1 MPKCGLECSPRQTE
15 HYQTLHFSTGVFGE
29 LPSLRRFL
37 LVCFALYAS
46 VCCGSEQEKVAL
58 ESTNLSVLKSRIDMG
73 EAEVVIP
80 VLESM
85 ISNIE
90 EHSGLY
96 DEDLVE
102 PWVLL
107 GDANYVLGQHMEA
120 LGAYRS
126 ASGVSRIVDGPLA
139 PDQRRI
145 AYREGNLLA
154 QLGAWQEANARFE
167 HAYKIVLKQYD
178 DELDPKRIQGL
189 IQLLDWYE
197 STRKFG
203 AALILYDKLRE
214 YVTEQYPPAN
224 PFALEVRRKYVNALR
239 EVRYPTPGT
248 RLAPRF
254 QVRVPGWEPKR
265 FRKGPSVY
273 ARGIAEL
280 QDISHIVLSNP
291 VASNVER
298 ASTLLDLADWHV
310 LFNRAYKGIEYYE
323 AAWELLETTPEL
335 LQQAFDKPN
344 IIHMSVTRSW
354 VSPERGVS
362 EKRKVG
368 IVELSLHI
376 NNRGKVV
383 GRKTISTFPD
393 TRMEYRVRVIAEH
406 AKYRPSFKNGKP
418 VRTRN
423 VPFIYRYALAR

>member
-1 MPKCGLECSPRQTE
+1 
-15 HYQTLHFSTGVFGE
+15 
-29 LPSLRRFL
+29 
-37 LVCFALYAS
+37 
-46 VCCGSEQEKVAL
+46 
-58 ESTNLSVLKSRIDMG
+58 MG

>member
-1 MPKCGLECSPRQTE
+1 MYDSFGVSSKFTEPK
-15 HYQTLHFSTGVFGE
+15 
-29 LPSLRRFL
+29 RFL
-37 LVCFALYAS
+37 SVFVVCLA
-46 VCCGSEQEKVAL
+46 VCCYAAEPTDNTPAQSDL
-58 ESTNLSVLKSRIDMG
+58 DVLKSRIDSG
-73 EAEVVIP
+73 EADVVIP
-80 VLESM
+80 VLEGM
-85 ISNIE
+85 IQDIE
-90 EHSGLY
+90 DNSGHY
-96 DEDLVE
+96 HASLVD

-107 GDANYVLGQHMEA
+107 GDANFVLGQHYDA
-120 LGAYRS
+120 LGAYRN
-126 ASGVSRIVDGPLA
+126 ASDVSRIVEGPLA
-139 PDQRRI
+139 PEQMRI
-145 AYREGNLLA
+145 AYREANSLVR
-154 QLGAWQEANARFE
+154 LGAWQDANARHE
-167 HAYKIVLKQYD
+167 HAYKIVLKQYE
-178 DELDPKRIQGL
+178 DELDPRRIQGL

-203 AALILYDKLRE
+203 AALVLYDQLRD

-224 PFALEVRRKYVNALR
+224 PFALEVRRRYVNALR
-239 EVRYPTPGT
+239 EIRHPTPGT

-265 FRKGPSVY
+265 FGKRPSVY
-273 ARGIAEL
+273 ARGTAEL

-298 ASTLLDLADWHV
+298 ASTLLELADWHV

-323 AAWELLETTPEL
+323 EAWELLEATPGL
-335 LQQAFDKPN
+335 RHQAFDKPN
-344 IIHMSVTRSW
+344 IIHMSITRSW
-354 VSPERGVS
+354 VSPERSVK

-368 IVELSLHI
+368 TIELSLHI

-406 AKYRPSFKNGKP
+406 AKYRPAFKNVKP

-423 VPFIYRYALAR
+423 VPFVYHYALAR